1 MSIMSG
7 EFWFVVL
14 MLLILAEGALIVT
27 VLVMHFLMPKMV
39 LERYFKPPYFKS
51 GECAIFSGFP
61 FAIMRTVMF
70 MRVLGFPKS
79 GQKRGLTGAYKLAP
93 RWYRNISKVIVFLI
107 VFLISSI
114 LVITLWFYIYSLI
127 YPE

>member
-1 MSIMSG
+1 MSVMSG

-14 MLLILAEGALIVT
+14 MLLIAAEAVLIVT
-27 VLVMHFLMPKMV
+27 VLVMHFLMPRIV
-39 LERYFKPPYFKS
+39 LEQYFKPPYFRA
-51 GECAIFSGFP
+51 GECEMFTGFP

-79 GQKRGLTGAYKLAP
+79 GQKRGLAEVYKLAP

-107 VFLISSI
+107 VFLLASTL
-114 LVITLWFYIYSLI
+114 LVALGLYLYTVIF
-127 YPE
+127 PE

>member
-14 MLLILAEGALIVT
+14 MLLILAEGVLIVT
-27 VLVMHFLMPKMV
+27 VLVMHFLMPKIV
-39 LERYFKPPYFKS
+39 LEQYFKS
-51 GECAIFSGFP
+51 PYFRAGECEMFTGFP

-79 GQKRGLTGAYKLAP
+79 GEKRGLTEVYKLAP
-93 RWYRNISKVIVFLI
+93 RWYRKISKVIVFLI
-107 VFLISSI
+107 IFLISSTLLI
-114 LVITLWFYIYSLI
+114 ALWFYLYILI
-127 YPE
+127 YPV